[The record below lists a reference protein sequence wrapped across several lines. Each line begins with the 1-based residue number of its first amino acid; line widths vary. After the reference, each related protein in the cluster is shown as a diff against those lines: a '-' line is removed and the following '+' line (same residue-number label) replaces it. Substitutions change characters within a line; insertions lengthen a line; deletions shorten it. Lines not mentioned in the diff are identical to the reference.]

1 VNKKGVFIMGV
12 VLVVSGVLSYYFIAS
27 RRAAGFVTLDS
38 FEGRLDHKT
47 VDYGSSD
54 NSLLAVDAAQ
64 DIKMCGAQSLKL
76 QYTLEAG
83 GYMWCARGYGLDVLN
98 AVWEKDFQTIPWDQ
112 YNAIG
117 FQMYGNQ
124 TGTVAFDIKD
134 AGGELHRYLIQDDFS
149 GWKEIVIPFSQFKA
163 REDWQ
168 PQSADGNKKLD
179 FPVKSFQWEPKSVG
193 QGVLYFDCVRVSR
206 I

>member
-1 VNKKGVFIMGV
+1 VKRKGVFV
-12 VLVVSGVLSYYFIAS
+12 VIAVLAGISALVYGAGVLKGGGHSLM
-27 RRAAGFVTLDS
+27 LDS
-38 FEGRLDHKT
+38 FEGALDHKT
-47 VDYGSSD
+47 VDYGASD
-54 NSLLAVDAAQ
+54 NSQLEVAASS
-64 DIKMCGAQSLKL
+64 DIKFCGTQAL
-76 QYTLEAG
+76 QMQYALEAG

-98 AVWEKDFQTIPWDQ
+98 AVWEKDFQKIAWDR

-134 AGGELHRYLIQDDFS
+134 AGGELYRYLIQDDFT

-163 REDWQ
+163 RADWQ
-168 PQSADGNKKLD
+168 PQSADGNKTLD

-193 QGVLYFDCVRVSR
+193 QGVLYFDCVKLLR